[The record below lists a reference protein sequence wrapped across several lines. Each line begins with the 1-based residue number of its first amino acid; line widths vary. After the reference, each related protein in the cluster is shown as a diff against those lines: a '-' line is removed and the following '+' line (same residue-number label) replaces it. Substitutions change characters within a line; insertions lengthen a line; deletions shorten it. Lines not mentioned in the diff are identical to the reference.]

1 MELSP
6 RRFGDTIVLAPAGRV
21 DHASADGFRTDLL
34 AELERSVAGGHRV
47 VLDLSGVEYI
57 ASVGLRALV
66 LASKQVKAQGGT
78 LVVAALQPVVQ
89 EIFEI
94 TRFNVV
100 LASFASVREALAAV
114 SPPALAVFDRG

>member
-6 RRFGDTIVLAPAGRV
+6 RRFGDTIVLAPAGRI
-21 DHASADGFRTDLL
+21 DHGSAEEFRIGLL
-34 AELERSVAGGHRV
+34 AELARCVADGHRV
-47 VLDLSGVEYI
+47 VLDFSGVEYI

-66 LASKQVKAQGGT
+66 LASKQVKVQGGT

-89 EIFEI
+89 EIFDI

-100 LASFASVREALAAV
+100 LPSFASLREALVAV